1 MKKIEAIVPT
11 SKEKDIVDALQTI
24 GIGGLTVTSGIG
36 GLTITSGKGRGKGA
50 RNVQSGPG
58 RYIER
63 FNDVLTFFIVVDD
76 SKVDEVV
83 SLILDASHTGSS
95 GDGKI
100 FISTMDEVVDIATK
114 QKGVKYI

>member
-1 MKKIEAIVPT
+1 MKKIEAVVLA
-11 SKEKDIVDALQTI
+11 SREKDILNALQKS
-24 GIGGLTVTSGIG
+24 GVGGLTVTP
-36 GLTITSGKGRGKGA
+36 GKGRGKGP

-63 FNDVLTFFIVVDD
+63 YNDVLTFFIVVED

-83 SLILDASHTGSS
+83 SAITEASHTGNL

-100 FISTMDEVVDIATK
+100 FISTIDDVIDITTK
-114 QKGVKYI
+114 QKGEEYI